1 MTDEGVRRHPA
12 YMERSCRPSFNV
24 LSRCNLSLPNRVKC
38 QNDKQHF
45 FLQKAFIFN
54 VIGNSIFITRSLAIF
69 TDHI

>member
-1 MTDEGVRRHPA
+1 MQATGGVNMTDEGVRRHPA

-45 FLQKAFIFN
+45 FYGKLSFL
-54 VIGNSIFITRSLAIF
+54 T
-69 TDHI
+69 